1 MSFIGIYLSRGGARC
16 IMYINSGYLHNSLL
30 DFKDKSK
37 PLVVGSCGTYRLIHQ
52 PKLPTYRPSGRID
65 YQLLYI
71 AAGKGHFFLNG
82 KEEMID
88 AGHMILYK
96 PREMQ
101 RYVYYGTDQTE
112 VYWVHFT
119 GNNVKNIL
127 KEYHL
132 FESGQIIQT
141 GNSTEYHQIFR
152 KMIQELQLTRPH
164 YEEYLS
170 LLLRELFLLISRQ
183 APVGT
188 SSQNRILQKEV
199 EKAAQYF
206 NEHFAEDL
214 SIEEYAVS
222 KHLSTCWFIR
232 SFKRYNGLTPMQ
244 YILNLRITN
253 AKTLLR
259 TTTYSVAEVAA
270 IVGYD
275 NPLYFSRLFKK
286 QTGLPP
292 SEFRNNETI
301 SM

>member
-1 MSFIGIYLSRGGARC
+1 M
-16 IMYINSGYLHNSLL
+16 
-30 DFKDKSK
+30 
-37 PLVVGSCGTYRLIHQ
+37 PW
-52 PKLPTYRPSGRID
+52 
-65 YQLLYI
+65 
-71 AAGKGHFFLNG
+71 
-82 KEEMID
+82 
-88 AGHMILYK
+88 
-96 PREMQ
+96 EMQ

-127 KEYHL
+127 REYHL

-183 APVGT
+183 APMGI
-188 SSQNRILQKEV
+188 SSQNRMLQKEM
-199 EKAAQYF
+199 EEATQYF
-206 NEHFAEDL
+206 NEHFAEEI
-214 SIEEYAVS
+214 SIEQYAMD
-222 KHLSTCWFIR
+222 KHLSTSWFIR
-232 SFKRYNGLTPMQ
+232 SFKRYNSVTPMQ

-259 TTTYSVAEVAA
+259 TTTYSVSEVAS
-270 IVGYD
+270 IVGYN

-292 SEFRNNETI
+292 SEFRNNKI
-301 SM
+301 